1 MLTKNKKGD
10 DKMNLILEY
19 REKDSFSIIF
29 DNEKYNVS
37 EDELKQLIRNIK
49 APERNCKVYKNT
61 VSMKSGYGSL
71 IIKDRIMQKND
82 KSSVIRV
89 FTNDSYKNYFD
100 TDNIVINTDEYF
112 LKNLSVILKNF
123 NEVDRY
129 YLRKIDKA
137 GTISA
142 GGRLFVKSEYGTT
155 TINNIST
162 GCKTCILDNHFKNK
176 LFNLTLCGGNAIE
189 TLFEVINSKGSRNSF
204 LLHHSGFE
212 PLQKYSVKI
221 NNQQTGSL
229 FDLWLT
235 IAEEG
240 ASRSDEV
247 Y

>member
-1 MLTKNKKGD
+1 MLIKDSKGD
-10 DKMNLILEY
+10 DEMKLMLEY
-19 REKDSFSIIF
+19 RKKDSFSIIF
-29 DNEKYNVS
+29 DNEKHNVS
-37 EDELKQLIRNIK
+37 EDELKQLIRNTE
-49 APERNCKVYKNT
+49 APERNCKISRGT
-61 VSMKSGYGSL
+61 VSMKSGYGNL

-89 FTNDSYKNYFD
+89 FTNSSYKNYFD
-100 TDNIVINTDEYF
+100 KNNIIINTDAYF
-112 LKNLSVILKNF
+112 LKNLAVILKDF

-142 GGRLFVKSEYGTT
+142 GGRLFVQSEDGITT
-155 TINNIST
+155 MNNIST
-162 GCKTCILDNHFKNK
+162 GCKTCILDNHFKNR
-176 LFNLTLCGGNAIE
+176 LFNLSLCGENVIE
-189 TLFEVINSKGSRNSF
+189 TLFEMISSRGSQNSF